1 MVPFAAGIVRAM
13 CGSRDSEVYAITVDD
28 DKLSYRPYLDKLPPG
43 RVSFLHVP
51 RNKPS
56 KYFNKIYARNILNEA
71 RKICRENNIDSI
83 HLLTGDYTCGLI
95 IPRLKKLCRVYYT
108 VHDLL
113 PHENA
118 DKSIKERLFNSYLR
132 WGVKR
137 NMKYA
142 DSLVTNS
149 RSQYDRI
156 KEMFPQK
163 NVHFHTFPSLVSES
177 ILNGSDVCPEIEG
190 IENYIL
196 FFGNIDMYKG
206 VDYLYNAFKGNSNLA
221 GHKLVIAG
229 KGNIYFPHDKDPRII
244 FINRFIKDSEVKALY
259 EKAACV
265 VYPYISATQSGVL
278 TLAYKLRTPVLAS
291 DVPFFRESSNN
302 ECCIFFN
309 RADSDDLSAKLELI
323 LFSTDTEKMKQA
335 QEEYYEEHY
344 SQNAITSSIE
354 GIY

>member
-28 DKLSYRPYLDKLPPG
+28 DKMSYRPYLDKLPDG
-43 RVSFLHVP
+43 RVSFLRVP
-51 RNKPS
+51 RSRMK
-56 KYFNKIYARNILNEA
+56 KYLNKIYAYNILREA
-71 RKICRENNIDSI
+71 RKICRDNDIDTI

-95 IPRLKKLCRVYYT
+95 IPHLKKLCRVYYT
-108 VHDLL
+108 VHDLV

-149 RSQYDRI
+149 RSQYGRI
-156 KEMFPQK
+156 KELFPRK
-163 NVHFHTFPSLVSES
+163 GVYFHTFPSLVSEA
-177 ILNGSDVCPEIEG
+177 ILNGGDVCPEIKG
-190 IENYIL
+190 VENYIL

-206 VDYLYNAFKGNSNLA
+206 VDYLYDAFRKNGNLA

-229 KGNIYFPHDKDPRII
+229 KGNIYFPHDKDPRVI
-244 FINRFIKDSEVKALY
+244 FINRFVKDSEVKALY

-291 DVPFFRESSNN
+291 DVPFFRESANN

-309 RADSDDLSAKLELI
+309 RADADDLSAKLELI
-323 LFSTDTEKMKQA
+323 LSSDTERMKRA
-335 QEEYYEEHY
+335 QQEYYEEHY
-344 SQNAITSSIE
+344 SQSAITASIE
-354 GIY
+354 KVY